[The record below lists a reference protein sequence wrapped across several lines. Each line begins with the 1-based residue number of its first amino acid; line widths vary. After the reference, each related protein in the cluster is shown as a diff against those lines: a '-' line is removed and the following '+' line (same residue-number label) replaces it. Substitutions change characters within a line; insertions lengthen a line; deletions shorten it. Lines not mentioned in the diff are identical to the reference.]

1 MKREPQLSYSQLRQI
16 LCLTISNATLKA
28 KLEDF
33 LSGKVA
39 KVSELELLELISQSE
54 ADKELIKII
63 SGREPDD
70 MDALEALEH
79 ISAFFVYI
87 RANKERFGAWLGS
100 FGLAV
105 TASPNHLL
113 ILVSTLGLMD
123 CRIKT
128 AERKCGVLQTIVFQP
143 LV

>member
-16 LCLTISNATLKA
+16 LCLTISNQTLKL

-54 ADKELIKII
+54 ADKELISIL
-63 SGREPDD
+63 SGRNPDE
-70 MDALEALEH
+70 MDALEALEY
-79 ISAFFVYI
+79 ISAFFAYI
-87 RANKERFGAWLGS
+87 RVNKERCKCWLGS

-105 TASPNHLL
+105 KAQANTPSRG
-113 ILVSTLGLMD
+113 S
-123 CRIKT
+123 K
-128 AERKCGVLQTIVFQP
+128 
-143 LV
+143 

>member
-16 LCLTISNATLKA
+16 LCLTISNQTLKL

-39 KVSELELLELISQSE
+39 KVSEVELLELISASE
-54 ADKELIKII
+54 ADKELISIL
-63 SGREPDD
+63 SGRNPDE
-70 MDALEALEH
+70 MDALEALEY

-87 RANKERFGAWLGS
+87 RANKERFGSWLGS

-105 TASPNHLL
+105 KAQASTP
-113 ILVSTLGLMD
+113 SRGS
-123 CRIKT
+123 K
-128 AERKCGVLQTIVFQP
+128 
-143 LV
+143 

>member
-1 MKREPQLSYSQLRQI
+1 MKREPKLSYSQLRQI

-39 KVSELELLELISQSE
+39 KVSEVELLELISASE
-54 ADKELIKII
+54 VDKELISIL
-63 SGREPDD
+63 SGRNSEE
-70 MDALEALEH
+70 MDALEALEY

-87 RANKERFGAWLGS
+87 RANIERFASWLGS

-105 TASPNHLL
+105 TASPNTP
-113 ILVSTLGLMD
+113 SRGS
-123 CRIKT
+123 K
-128 AERKCGVLQTIVFQP
+128 
-143 LV
+143 

>member
-1 MKREPQLSYSQLRQI
+1 MKREPKLSYSQLRQI

-54 ADKELIKII
+54 ADKELISIL
-63 SGREPDD
+63 SGRNPEE
-70 MDALEALEH
+70 MDALEALEYV
-79 ISAFFVYI
+79 SAFFVYI
-87 RANKERFGAWLGS
+87 GANKERFASWLGS

-105 TASPNHLL
+105 TASPTTP
-113 ILVSTLGLMD
+113 SRGS
-123 CRIKT
+123 K
-128 AERKCGVLQTIVFQP
+128 
-143 LV
+143 

>member
-1 MKREPQLSYSQLRQI
+1 MKREVQLSYSQLRQI
-16 LCLTISNATLKA
+16 LCLTISNKTLKA

-39 KVSELELLELISQSE
+39 KVSELELLELVSQSE

-63 SGREPDD
+63 SGREVDD
-70 MDALEALEH
+70 MDAVEALEY

-87 RANKERFGAWLGS
+87 RANKDRFKSWLGS

-105 TASPNHLL
+105 TAKANTPMRGS
-113 ILVSTLGLMD
+113 
-123 CRIKT
+123 K
-128 AERKCGVLQTIVFQP
+128 
-143 LV
+143 

>member
-1 MKREPQLSYSQLRQI
+1 MKREPELSYSQLRQI

-33 LSGKVA
+33 LSGQVA
-39 KVSELELLELISQSE
+39 KVSEVELIELISQSE

-63 SGREPDD
+63 SGREPDE

-87 RANKERFGAWLGS
+87 RANKDRFKSWLGS

-105 TASPNHLL
+105 TTEANTPTRGS
-113 ILVSTLGLMD
+113 
-123 CRIKT
+123 K
-128 AERKCGVLQTIVFQP
+128 
-143 LV
+143 